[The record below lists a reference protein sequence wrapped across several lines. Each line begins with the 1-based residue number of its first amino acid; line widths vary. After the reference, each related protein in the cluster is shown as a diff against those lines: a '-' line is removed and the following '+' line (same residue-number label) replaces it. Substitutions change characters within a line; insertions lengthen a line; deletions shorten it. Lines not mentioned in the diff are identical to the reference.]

1 MVTYLGHFLSVVEEM
16 SSIMALIIS
25 RKCNRR
31 CCRTANNRD
40 FVDPYLA
47 PYYNAP
53 TDGADAGFN
62 ANAGATP
69 RRIRRNRAMETIG
82 FIGLGNMGGGMS
94 LNIQKAGYPLVVY
107 DLREAAARPLLEGGA
122 RLANTP
128 AEVSELSDITFT
140 SLPGPKEVE
149 AVAMGDAG
157 VLEGIR
163 PGSVYVD
170 LSSSRPT
177 LIREI
182 EPVFRRKGAYVLDA
196 PVSGGKTGA
205 ASGNLAV
212 MVGGD
217 REIYER
223 IKPVLDSFGDKVFYA
238 GEIGAGSICKLVHN
252 MVGHSVRQA
261 IAEGLTLGVK
271 AGVEPEALWEG
282 MRRGSLGRMRIL
294 HEGLVRTMFRG
305 EFDPASFALEL
316 AHKDISLATELARE
330 YNVPMPMATLAEQVA
345 MQALNRGWKDRDSS
359 VTVLLQEEQAGVEVR
374 APHIDPAKA
383 ARFIST
389 HPEDE

>member
-1 MVTYLGHFLSVVEEM
+1 
-16 SSIMALIIS
+16 
-25 RKCNRR
+25 
-31 CCRTANNRD
+31 
-40 FVDPYLA
+40 
-47 PYYNAP
+47 
-53 TDGADAGFN
+53 
-62 ANAGATP
+62 
-69 RRIRRNRAMETIG
+69 METIG

-107 DLREAAARPLLEGGA
+107 DLREEAARPLLDGGA

>member
-1 MVTYLGHFLSVVEEM
+1 
-16 SSIMALIIS
+16 
-25 RKCNRR
+25 
-31 CCRTANNRD
+31 
-40 FVDPYLA
+40 
-47 PYYNAP
+47 
-53 TDGADAGFN
+53 
-62 ANAGATP
+62 
-69 RRIRRNRAMETIG
+69 METIG

-107 DLREAAARPLLEGGA
+107 DLREEAARPLLEGGA

-128 AEVSELSDITFT
+128 AEVAELSDITFT

-389 HPEDE
+389 HPEEE